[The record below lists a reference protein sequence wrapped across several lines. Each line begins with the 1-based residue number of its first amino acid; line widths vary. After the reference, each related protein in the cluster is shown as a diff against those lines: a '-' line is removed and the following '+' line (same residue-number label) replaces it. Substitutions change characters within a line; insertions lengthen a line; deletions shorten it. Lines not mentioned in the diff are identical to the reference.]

1 LLGADDIFIC
11 NSVFG
16 IWPVRSIQAGSKTV
30 ALDVDGSE
38 ATFTRQAQSLFQELL
53 KADAA

>member
-1 LLGADDIFIC
+1 MPKTLLQINISSALS
-11 NSVFG
+11 NLS
-16 IWPVRSIQAGSKTV
+16 REQTV